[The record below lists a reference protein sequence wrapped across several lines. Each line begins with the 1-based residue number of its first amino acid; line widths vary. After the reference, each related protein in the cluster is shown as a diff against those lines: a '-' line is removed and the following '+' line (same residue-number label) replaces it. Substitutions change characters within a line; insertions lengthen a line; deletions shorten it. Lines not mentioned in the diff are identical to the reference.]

1 MKNIEFVKGILITP
15 DGQKHPFGKQS
26 YESVKNPKKENYH
39 DSAFNNEILPQP
51 WFQKLQEE
59 LGFEYTTDTLHRQ
72 SMTMAAKG
80 IIVMLN
86 GSNPNQYG
94 EYNVYCIH
102 TPKKLSSAQKEVLEN
117 DYLSFKEV
125 IERKNAYFEADGFDE
140 NENYIWNDFVYN
152 LDEFYDRMNL
162 NREEYKGKGR

>member
-1 MKNIEFVKGILITP
+1 
-15 DGQKHPFGKQS
+15 
-26 YESVKNPKKENYH
+26 
-39 DSAFNNEILPQP
+39 
-51 WFQKLQEE
+51 
-59 LGFEYTTDTLHRQ
+59 
-72 SMTMAAKG
+72 
-80 IIVMLN
+80 MLN

-94 EYNVYCIH
+94 EYNVYYIH